1 MKKIF
6 LLFTLILFSCSTESD
21 TNTTECIDYIDL
33 AYGSDSNQKIDL
45 YLPAGRNS
53 GTPLLIIVHGGGW
66 AGGDKSEGGNWPKG
80 ISQNNMAV
88 ANVNYR
94 LVDGV
99 SITWHDQIEDI
110 NSIVNFLQNK
120 SEDYIF
126 SSDKII
132 MMGQSAGAH
141 LSLLYSHKYDKTGR
155 IKAVISLAG
164 PVDLTSDQLKTYLT
178 SKGIVLSQVFPDTT
192 QESEAS
198 PVKHCRNLPTLFMHG
213 KIDDVVPYKQ
223 SEDMYTLMNTKN
235 YICSI
240 ILFEDTGHSVVS
252 NDSDP
257 SVNRFYEVNTAILNW
272 IKKYSE

>member
-1 MKKIF
+1 MKKTF
-6 LLFTLILFSCSTESD
+6 LFLTLILFSCSTESD

-110 NSIVNFLQNK
+110 NSTEKAEHKPEKFMAKIQKLLK
-120 SEDYIF
+120 SKNAKLMDRIYADLKDMKLCYFDETRWGTFFHKDIETTWMRHEPYI
-126 SSDKII
+126 
-132 MMGQSAGAH
+132 A
-141 LSLLYSHKYDKTGR
+141 
-155 IKAVISLAG
+155 
-164 PVDLTSDQLKTYLT
+164 DL
-178 SKGIVLSQVFPDTT
+178 
-192 QESEAS
+192 
-198 PVKHCRNLPTLFMHG
+198 
-213 KIDDVVPYKQ
+213 
-223 SEDMYTLMNTKN
+223 
-235 YICSI
+235 
-240 ILFEDTGHSVVS
+240 
-252 NDSDP
+252 
-257 SVNRFYEVNTAILNW
+257 
-272 IKKYSE
+272 